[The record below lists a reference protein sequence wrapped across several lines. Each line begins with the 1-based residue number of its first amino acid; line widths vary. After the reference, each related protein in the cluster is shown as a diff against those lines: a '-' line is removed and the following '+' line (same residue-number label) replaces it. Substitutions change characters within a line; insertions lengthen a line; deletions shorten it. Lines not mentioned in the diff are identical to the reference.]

1 MRDPEMFKY
10 DVRVR
15 ERMLR
20 GGRITTE
27 EVNVLLQAL
36 PDVES
41 ECEDVLLPQPAL
53 DLAAVAAAA
62 AATRQTA
69 YSPTPAL
76 SEAQEDESEDD
87 DDEAEA

>member
-20 GGRITTE
+20 GGRITVE
-27 EVNVLLQAL
+27 EVNSLLQAL

-53 DLAAVAAAA
+53 DLAAAAAA
-62 AATRQTA
+62 VAATRQAA
-69 YSPTPAL
+69 YSPAPAL
-76 SEAQEDESEDD
+76 SEAQEDESQN

>member
-20 GGRITTE
+20 GGRITVE
-27 EVNVLLQAL
+27 EVNGLLQAL

-62 AATRQTA
+62 AATRQAA
-69 YSPTPAL
+69 YSPVLPL
-76 SEAQEDESEDD
+76 SEVQEDERQI

>member
-20 GGRITTE
+20 GGRITVE
-27 EVNVLLQAL
+27 EISGLLQAL

-62 AATRQTA
+62 ATRQVA
-69 YSPTPAL
+69 YSSAPAL
-76 SEAQEDESEDD
+76 SEVQEDESQI

>member
-20 GGRITTE
+20 GGRITVE
-27 EVNVLLQAL
+27 EVNGLLQAL

-53 DLAAVAAAA
+53 DLAAA

-76 SEAQEDESEDD
+76 SEVQEDESQTDE
-87 DDEAEA
+87 EAEA

>member
-20 GGRITTE
+20 GGRITVE
-27 EVNVLLQAL
+27 EVNGLLQAL

-62 AATRQTA
+62 AIRQTA
-69 YSPTPAL
+69 YSPGPTL
-76 SEAQEDESEDD
+76 SEVQEDEGENG
-87 DDEAEA
+87 DEAEA

>member
-20 GGRITTE
+20 GGRITVE
-27 EVNVLLQAL
+27 EVSSLLQAL

-53 DLAAVAAAA
+53 DLAATAA

-69 YSPTPAL
+69 YSPAPAL
-76 SEAQEDESEDD
+76 TEVQEDESQTDE
-87 DDEAEA
+87 EAEA

>member
-20 GGRITTE
+20 GGRITVD
-27 EVNVLLQAL
+27 EVNGLLQAL

-41 ECEDVLLPQPAL
+41 ECEEVLLPQPAL
-53 DLAAVAAAA
+53 DLAAAAA
-62 AATRQTA
+62 AATRQPA
-69 YSPTPAL
+69 YSPAPVL
-76 SEAQEDESEDD
+76 IEAQEDDSQI

>member
-20 GGRITTE
+20 GGRITVE
-27 EVNVLLQAL
+27 EVTSLLQAL

-53 DLAAVAAAA
+53 DLAAA
-62 AATRQTA
+62 AATRQAA
-69 YSPTPAL
+69 YSPAPAL
-76 SEAQEDESEDD
+76 SESQEDESQNE
-87 DDEAEA
+87 DEAEA

>member
-20 GGRITTE
+20 AGRITPD
-27 EVNVLLQAL
+27 EVNELLQAL

-41 ECEDVLLPQPAL
+41 ECEDVLLPQPAIEL
-53 DLAAVAAAA
+53 SAASAAPARQVLPVA
-62 AATRQTA
+62 
-69 YSPTPAL
+69 SN
-76 SEAQEDESEDD
+76 EDMAESES

>member
-1 MRDPEMFKY
+1 MRDPEMFKF

-20 GGRITTE
+20 GGRITVD
-27 EVNVLLQAL
+27 EVNGLLQSL

-41 ECEDVLLPQPAL
+41 ECEDVLLAQPAL
-53 DLAAVAAAA
+53 DLAAAAAA
-62 AATRQTA
+62 PARQVA
-69 YSPTPAL
+69 VSPVPAL
-76 SEAQEDESEDD
+76 SEAEEVQDDESPT

>member
-1 MRDPEMFKY
+1 MRDPEKFKY

-20 GGRITTE
+20 GGRITVE
-27 EVNVLLQAL
+27 EVNSLLQAL
-36 PDVES
+36 PDVEG

-53 DLAAVAAAA
+53 DLAAA
-62 AATRQTA
+62 AATRQAA
-69 YSPTPAL
+69 YSPAAAL
-76 SEAQEDESEDD
+76 GEAQEDESQN